1 MVDVV
6 VEYEAADVGAVI
18 DTDGTVVSGAG
29 PATDHV
35 NVCDAEVSTPSKTE
49 AVTE

>member
-1 MVDVV
+1 MGEVE
-6 VEYEAADVGAVI
+6 VEYEVADVGAVI
-18 DTDGTVVSGAG
+18 DTDGFVVSGAG
-29 PATDHV
+29 AATDHV